1 MHGFQAIPELL
12 RQSGVSTVF
21 GVLGNSNV
29 AWIGAGVR
37 SRALCLVKTR
47 HEETAVSAAAAFS
60 RVTGGLGVCGATRGP
75 GFANSINPLISAVY
89 YHAPLLM
96 IVGESPASGEP
107 TSQDI
112 DQRGLCATIGAG
124 FHHAARADELEARF
138 WEAIEAVRFNGLP
151 QVLSIG
157 DGVLEA
163 EVTVA
168 PAAPAHPTPVVP
180 PADRIRAA
188 VDALAGAHRPL
199 LLAGKG
205 ALLADCRSELER
217 LGELTG
223 ARLGTTINVNRFF
236 SGHPHDLGLV
246 GQSAPAITKALMR
259 EADVVLG
266 VGASLNGFTLER
278 GLLFGNATMIQCE
291 VDPAREGIASS
302 EGLASGDWLFLAG
315 DARATVQ
322 ALIDEWLERGLG
334 AATFEGDPPPTF
346 ETLAQAIEAPDI
358 GHDPSRGIDLRRLYR
373 EVSRR
378 LPADRIVI
386 TDAGRSRA
394 TMAAL
399 VDTRDARSWLDSRG
413 YGSVGLGLGYAIGAA
428 AAAPDRR
435 VVLFTGDVG
444 FMMSSH
450 DLDAMR
456 LNDLDLTIVIRNDQ
470 QFGAELK
477 YLAAAGLPPDI
488 ARQDLPDVPALA
500 RALGGDGVVIHDLSE
515 LRDDHLDR
523 PGLFVI
529 DARIDPDVDWRTAL
543 DKAQLG
549 A

>member
-12 RQSGVSTVF
+12 RQSGASTVF

-37 SRALCLVKTR
+37 SGALRLVKTR

-75 GFANSINPLISAVY
+75 GFANSINPLISAVH
-89 YHAPLLM
+89 YHAPLLL

-112 DQRGLCATIGAG
+112 DQRAFTATIGAG

-138 WEAIEAVRFNGLP
+138 WEAISAVRFNGLP

-163 EVTVA
+163 EVSLA
-168 PAAPAHPTPVVP
+168 SAAPARPAPVVP
-180 PADRIRAA
+180 PAERIRAA
-188 VDALAGAHRPL
+188 VDALAGARRPL
-199 LLAGKG
+199 ILAGQG
-205 ALLADCRSELER
+205 ALLADCRAELER
-217 LGELTG
+217 LAELTG

-236 SGHPHDLGLV
+236 SGHPNELGLV
-246 GQSAPAITKALMR
+246 GQSAPAMTKAIMR

-266 VGASLNGFTLER
+266 VGASLNSFTLDR
-278 GLLFGNATMIQCE
+278 GRLFGAATMIQCE
-291 VDPAREGIASS
+291 VDGSRAERASRPD
-302 EGLASGDWLFLAG
+302 LALVG

-322 ALIDEWLERGLG
+322 AIIDEWLERDLG
-334 AATFEGDPPPTF
+334 ERPLDGPPPPVF
-346 ETLAQAIEAPDI
+346 DVLAEAILVPDI
-358 GHDPSRGIDLRRLYR
+358 GQDPTRGIDLRRLYHD
-373 EVSRR
+373 VSRR
-378 LPADRIVI
+378 LPADRIVL

-399 VDTRDARSWLDSRG
+399 VDARDARSWLDSRG
-413 YGSVGLGLGYAIGAA
+413 YGSVGLGLGFAIGAA
-428 AAAPDRR
+428 TAAPGRR

-456 LNDLDLTIVIRNDQ
+456 LNDLDLTIIIRNDR

>member
-12 RQSGVSTVF
+12 RQSDATTVF

-37 SRALCLVKTR
+37 SGALRLVKTR

-75 GFANSINPLISAVY
+75 GFANSIDPLISAVH
-89 YHAPLLM
+89 YHAPLLL

-112 DQRGLCATIGAG
+112 DQRAFTATIGAG

-138 WEAIEAVRFNGLP
+138 WQAIEAVRFNGLP

-163 EVTVA
+163 EVTLA
-168 PAAPAHPTPVVP
+168 SAAPARPSPVVP
-180 PADRIRAA
+180 PADRLRSA
-188 VDALAGAHRPL
+188 VDALAGAQRPL
-199 LLAGKG
+199 ILAGQG
-205 ALLADCRSELER
+205 ALLADCRAELER
-217 LGELTG
+217 LAELTG

-236 SGHPHDLGLV
+236 SGHPHELGLV
-246 GQSAPAITKALMR
+246 GQSAPAMTKALMR

-266 VGASLNGFTLER
+266 VGASLNGFTLDR
-278 GLLFGNATMIQCE
+278 GRLFGAATMIQCE
-291 VDPAREGIASS
+291 VDGSREPRASRPD
-302 EGLASGDWLFLAG
+302 LVLVG

-322 ALIDEWLERGLG
+322 AIIDEWLERGLG
-334 AATFEGDPPPTF
+334 ERPLDGAPPPTF
-346 ETLAQAIEAPDI
+346 DALAEAVLVPDI
-358 GHDPSRGIDLRRLYR
+358 GQDPARGIDLRRLYR
-373 EVSRR
+373 DVSRR
-378 LPADRIVI
+378 LPSDRIVL
-386 TDAGRSRA
+386 TDAGRSRS
-394 TMAAL
+394 TMSAL
-399 VDTRDARSWLDSRG
+399 VDARDARSWLDSRG
-413 YGSVGLGLGYAIGAA
+413 YGSVGLGLGFAIGAA
-428 AAAPDRR
+428 TAAPGRR

-456 LNDLDLTIVIRNDQ
+456 LNGPDLTIIIRNDQ

-515 LRDDHLDR
+515 LRDEHLNR

-543 DKAQLG
+543 DKAQLR